1 MNTPLNVLRSLIR
14 EEIGR
19 SYQTIG
25 TGMQTWKDMPGINVD
40 VIPNLS
46 RNGFDVYINDEDSE
60 EKNFMR
66 FFNTRED
73 AEFYARNEVEQI
85 FNKKMNGNSE
95 NVK

>member
-1 MNTPLNVLRSLIR
+1 
-14 EEIGR
+14 
-19 SYQTIG
+19 
-25 TGMQTWKDMPGINVD
+25 MQTWRDMPGINVD

>member
-1 MNTPLNVLRSLIR
+1 
-14 EEIGR
+14 
-19 SYQTIG
+19 
-25 TGMQTWKDMPGINVD
+25 MQTWRDMPGINVD

-85 FNKKMNGNSE
+85 FNKKMN
-95 NVK
+95 

>member
-1 MNTPLNVLRSLIR
+1 
-14 EEIGR
+14 
-19 SYQTIG
+19 
-25 TGMQTWKDMPGINVD
+25 MQTWKDMPGINVD